1 MFFLW
6 NDLHLQDKYGTMLKN
21 CGEENTAVKKIIC
34 AQFKQETNR
43 YTPGLSDENVYRER
57 ECFWGE
63 EAVREHFI
71 GTKVELGA
79 FFDQLDAC
87 EECRLVPV
95 MALNASP
102 GPVTAQTVWDLVANR
117 LLEAIDT
124 QQRVDGVLL
133 ALHGAMVTE
142 EMEDGEGELLLRLR
156 QRLGPDVPIVAT
168 LDLHANVT
176 ERMMENATALISCD
190 YYPHTDFYETGLRAA
205 RILWQAV
212 TGAAKPVMA
221 WKKLPMLFP
230 FVITDMGPIVPL
242 LKKAQALREN
252 GTLMS
257 ASICHG
263 FFHSDI
269 YEMGAAVLT
278 VADGDGALA
287 QKCADELA
295 ESIWAVR
302 AELMREFHSPKE
314 AVKLAMEARTGPV
327 VLADV
332 ADNPGSGATM
342 DSVVLL
348 RQLLDMGATDV
359 AFAAIC
365 DPQVV
370 QQAKQAG
377 IGAAMYV
384 ELGGK
389 QAPEITGGPL
399 RCTVVVE
406 KLTDGRFRNQGPVF
420 SGVLVNFG
428 ECALLRIGG
437 IQVIVC
443 TNHAQPCDLGIYYHC
458 GINPAEK
465 KILAVKSAVHFR
477 AHYKTIAKQIID
489 VETPA
494 LGCMRPQML
503 PLAHCRRPIYPLDDL
518 T

>member
-1 MFFLW
+1 MA
-6 NDLHLQDKYGTMLKN
+6 M
-21 CGEENTAVKKIIC
+21 KKIIC

-43 YTPGLSDENVYRER
+43 YSPNLSDEQAYRER
-57 ECFWGE
+57 EYIWE
-63 EAVREHFI
+63 ETAIRTHFT
-71 GTKVELGA
+71 GTKTELGA
-79 FFDQLDAC
+79 FFDVLDPY
-87 EECRLVPV
+87 EDVELIPV

-102 GPVTAQTVWDLVANR
+102 GPVTAQYIWDRVADR
-117 LLEAIDT
+117 LLEAVDK
-124 QQRVDGVLL
+124 QPYVDGVLL

-142 EMEDGEGELLLRLR
+142 EMEDGEGQLLQRLR
-156 QRLGPDVPIVAT
+156 KRLGLDIPIVVT

-176 ERMMENATALISCD
+176 ERMIENATALVSGD
-190 YYPHTDFYETGLRAA
+190 YYPHTDFYEIGVRAA
-205 RILWQAV
+205 KILWQAV
-212 TGAAKPVMA
+212 TGEAKPVMA
-221 WKKLPMLFP
+221 WRKLPMLFP

-242 LKKAQALREN
+242 LQKAQSLWKT
-252 GTLMS
+252 GMLMS

-302 AELMREFHSPKE
+302 AELMRKFHSPEE

-377 IGAAMYV
+377 IGAAMHV

-389 QAPEITGGPL
+389 QAPEITGGPI
-399 RCTVVVE
+399 RCTAVVE
-406 KLTDGRFRNQGPVF
+406 KLTDGRFYNQGPMF
-420 SGVLVNFG
+420 HGLMMNYG
-428 ECALLRIGG
+428 DTALLRIGG
-437 IQVIVC
+437 VQLIVC
-443 TNHAQPCDLGIYYHC
+443 SHHAQPYDMGIFNHC
-458 GINPAEK
+458 SIDPEGK
-465 KILAVKSAVHFR
+465 KILVVKSAVHFR
-477 AHYKTIAKQIID
+477 AHYKTISQQILD